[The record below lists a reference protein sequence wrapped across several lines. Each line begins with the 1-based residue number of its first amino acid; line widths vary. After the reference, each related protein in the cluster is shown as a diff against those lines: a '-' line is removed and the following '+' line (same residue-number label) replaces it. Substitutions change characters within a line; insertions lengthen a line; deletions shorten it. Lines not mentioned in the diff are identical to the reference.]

1 MKSGNFSYQ
10 LRTLVQLEQR
20 NRLDYTDRLETV
32 YQARIRTIDNM
43 SVDEKQKQRL
53 IAQAHMQ
60 YQNFTNRT
68 PPLV

>member
-20 NRLDYTDRLETV
+20 NRLDYTDPLETV